1 MALAHTF
8 FNKNGYLS
16 FLIDYDDDNDNND
29 DDDFF
34 VHFCPELGKGQKI
47 KGKITI

>member
-16 FLIDYDDDNDNND
+16 FLIDYDYD
-29 DDDFF
+29 DDDNFF
-34 VHFCPELGKGQKI
+34 VNFCPELGKGQKI